1 MGHTHAMECRSALK
15 GNEVAM
21 YTTMRGA
28 LKPVHWE
35 TASRRKVCSLCGSAG
50 ELSNTEMCTETGG
63 RVGDSTD
70 GAMEGMETDANAH
83 RVPLLSDEKTLHSG
97 LWRWFHKPVSVL
109 TTTEL
114 HTLDRSVCGRVDY
127 MSTKL
132 LFF

>member
-1 MGHTHAMECRSALK
+1 M
-15 GNEVAM
+15 
-21 YTTMRGA
+21 
-28 LKPVHWE
+28 HWE
-35 TASRRKVCSLCGSAG
+35 TASRRKVCSLCGSTG

-63 RVGDSTD
+63 RVGDSTG
-70 GAMEGMETDANAH
+70 GAMEGMETDANA
-83 RVPLLSDEKTLHSG
+83 LLSDEKTLHSG